1 MPPGGPHSETQQMKL
16 EAFDFAGLIKAVAAA
31 SLIGGGTVV
40 LNTQRDNAVQDVSI
54 KQIEDRQ
61 QKLDTT
67 LQQLDQSV
75 RTLDKSVAVLA
86 ERVKE

>member
-1 MPPGGPHSETQQMKL
+1 MKL
-16 EAFDFAGLIKAVAAA
+16 ETLDFAALIKAVAAA
-31 SLIGGGTVV
+31 SVIGGGSVV
-40 LNTQRDNAVQDVSI
+40 LTGQRDNAVQDVAI

-61 QKLDTT
+61 SKLDDT